1 MGTSGQ
7 KLLQLVDAN
16 RSGAK
21 LKIDGRIVLPEQYSY
36 NFKHNYTGPHEF
48 VIELVDGKLE
58 ILHAMLGDPHD
69 YYYCKNPQILF
80 VNDKVWKIKTE
91 CAERLIL
98 AMIRI
103 SPTKYKYIPPPAREE
118 KIIKPVEKPTEK
130 PITIKEEE
138 KPTNN
143 IMLLIVLLA
152 SGLGLYYLW
161 KRRKR

>member
-21 LKIDGRIVLPEQYSY
+21 LKINGIIVLPEQYSY

-48 VIELVDGKLE
+48 VIELVDGDKLE

-118 KIIKPVEKPTEK
+118 KIIKPVEPVEK
-130 PITIKEEE
+130 PVELPVVE

-143 IMLLIVLLA
+143 IALLILLGV